1 LERGATPL
9 HHNGTS
15 RRPRRLSVIRFCR
28 TATCVETA
36 SSKREFKTDNPKQ
49 GENRASTQKR
59 QNFENR

>member
-1 LERGATPL
+1 LERDATPL

-15 RRPRRLSVIRFCR
+15 PRPRRLSVIRFCR

-49 GENRASTQKR
+49 GENGASTQKR